1 VYDRL
6 CAIVYKSILQGSE
19 NTQCRHRTRINLSA
33 ANDAGPQPDPLPPK
47 PEDPLVN
54 QFDVIV
60 VGAGNAAL
68 CAALS
73 AAEHGARVV
82 VLERAPEAER
92 GGNSYFTAGGFRF
105 AHNGLDDVCKD
116 VLVDLSEQERA
127 QIVLPPHGRQFFYEE
142 LMAVTH
148 HQANETLAWLLID
161 RSRPTMGWL
170 RSHGIRFLPMF
181 GRQSFLVDGKH
192 HFYGG
197 VNIEAV
203 GGGAGLVEGE
213 IARAQKLGI
222 EIRYET
228 AMIGLKQRADR
239 VVTGVNVRTPT
250 GYDEINAPA
259 VILACGGFESNP
271 EMRVRYLGS
280 GWDLCRVR
288 GTRHNMGEGI
298 NAALAIGATPYGN
311 WSSCHACEWDISAP
325 PYGDRWVLDNFQKHS
340 YPLGIMVNLD
350 CERFVDEGADYRN
363 LTYAKYGREIM
374 KQPRRTAIQIF
385 DQKTVHM
392 LRDEYRIKQVTRAEA
407 MTIVELAEKLE
418 IDPARLEKTVREFN
432 SACGDAPFQPAILD
446 GKGTKGIAPPKS
458 NWAQPI
464 DEPPYVAYVTTTGIT
479 FTFGGLQINER
490 GEVQDMT
497 DQSIPG
503 LYAAGELVG
512 GLFYENYPGGTGLMS
527 GSVFGKLAGESAVAF
542 LRERSLLGPSS
553 SR

>member
-1 VYDRL
+1 MDR
-6 CAIVYKSILQGSE
+6 Y
-19 NTQCRHRTRINLSA
+19 
-33 ANDAGPQPDPLPPK
+33 
-47 PEDPLVN
+47 
-54 QFDVIV
+54 DVIV

-73 AAEHGARVV
+73 ARENGARVL
-82 VLERAPEAER
+82 VLERAPEDEK

-105 AHNGLDDVCKD
+105 VHEGLEDVSRD
-116 VLVDLSEQERA
+116 ILTDLSEAERN
-127 QIVLPPHGRQFFYEE
+127 QIVLPSHSRQFFYDQ
-142 LMAVTH
+142 LMEITH
-148 HQANETLAWLLID
+148 HQADEDLAHILID

-170 RSHGIRFLPMF
+170 RSHGIRFVPMF
-181 GRQSFLVDGKH
+181 GRQSYVVDGKH

-203 GGGAGLVEGE
+203 GGGAGLVEAE
-213 IARAQKLGI
+213 LARAEKLGI
-222 EIRYET
+222 EIRYST
-228 AMIGLKQRADR
+228 AAIALLQSQDR
-239 VVTGVNVRTPT
+239 TVTGVKVRTKS
-250 GYDEINAPA
+250 GYEEISAKA

-271 EMRVRYLGS
+271 EMRVRYLGP

-298 NAALAIGATPYGN
+298 QMALAIGARPYGN

-350 CERFVDEGADYRN
+350 AQRFVDEGENYRN
-363 LTYAKYGREIM
+363 LTYAKFGREIM

-385 DQKTVHM
+385 DQQTVAM
-392 LRDEYRIKQVTRAEA
+392 LRDEYRIKEVTKLEA
-407 MTIVELAEKLE
+407 NTIEELADGLE
-418 IDPARLEKTVREFN
+418 LDRDALVRTVREFN
-432 SACGDAPFQPAILD
+432 EACGPETYNPAILD
-446 GKGTKGIAPPKS
+446 GKGTRGIVPRKS
-458 NWAQPI
+458 NWALPI
-464 DEPPYVAYVTTTGIT
+464 NKPPYVAFITTTGIT
-479 FTFGGLQINER
+479 FTFGGLQINTQ

-527 GSVFGKLAGESAVAF
+527 GSVFGKLAGESASAYARGVA
-542 LRERSLLGPSS
+542 
-553 SR
+553 